1 MRIAFSGTANTG
13 KTTIINNFLA
23 VWSQYKTP
31 EKTYRDIIKEKNLP
45 HSSSTTTDTQWDI
58 LNFMIDQL
66 QSLMQQPQK
75 LDGSIVL
82 MHVGTDPRR
91 KEKFYH
97 QLPALIDL
105 LQKNQFT
112 IKRIDELLQ

>member
-1 MRIAFSGTANTG
+1 MQLFSFTPGTFTNADYTWPEMG
-13 KTTIINNFLA
+13 KQYRSNQFL
-23 VWSQYKTP
+23 
-31 EKTYRDIIKEKNLP
+31 
-45 HSSSTTTDTQWDI
+45 
-58 LNFMIDQL
+58 IDQL